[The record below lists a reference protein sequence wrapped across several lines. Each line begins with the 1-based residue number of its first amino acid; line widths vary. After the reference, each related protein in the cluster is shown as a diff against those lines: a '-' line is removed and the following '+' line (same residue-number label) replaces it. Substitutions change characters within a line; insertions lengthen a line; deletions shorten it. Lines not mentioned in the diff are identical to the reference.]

1 MDSTRYIAAVLAWA
15 YLYQQFLQRRLVQLS
30 RARSELFDVL
40 LLACPTAAEEV
51 ALHCHASPQAL
62 FEVVVVSKPTSMPEW
77 LPLSHLLSHV
87 SLGPWWAVFGIQ
99 AQAF

>member
-1 MDSTRYIAAVLAWA
+1 MDSTRYIAVDLAWA

-40 LLACPTAAEEV
+40 LACPTAAEEV

-62 FEVVVVSKPTSMPEW
+62 FEVVVASKPTSMHEW

-87 SLGPWWAVFGIQ
+87 SLSPWWAVFSIQ